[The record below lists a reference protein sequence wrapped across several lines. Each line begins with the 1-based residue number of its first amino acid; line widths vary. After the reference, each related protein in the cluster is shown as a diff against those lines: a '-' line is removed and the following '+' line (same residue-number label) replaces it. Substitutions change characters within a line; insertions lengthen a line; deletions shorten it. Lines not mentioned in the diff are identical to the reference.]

1 MSQTDLDRWYKN
13 QREKTIVKLRQEV
26 RALPTLDPGTDRP
39 DDTEQSVVNATFDV
53 MRILGEP
60 DDVLFQHL
68 DDLRSIAKAIN
79 QRITGM
85 ED

>member
-1 MSQTDLDRWYKN
+1 MSESIFNRRQRDRMFE
-13 QREKTIVKLRQEV
+13 RMISEV
-26 RALPTLDPGTDRP
+26 RELPTLDPGTDRP

-68 DDLRSIAKAIN
+68 DDLRSIARAIN
-79 QRITGM
+79 QRITSI

>member
-1 MSQTDLDRWYKN
+1 MTDAMRTFRSYLTTHD
-13 QREKTIVKLRQEV
+13 KLRQEI
-26 RALPTLDPGTDRP
+26 RPLPTLDPGTDRP

-68 DDLRSIAKAIN
+68 DDLRSIARAIN
-79 QRITGM
+79 QRITSI